1 MVFTLLIL
9 GVTNALA
16 LSLPNPSNGG
26 ASYMPYEP
34 PPAPPIVGIK
44 AERRRVERG
53 DPALIVAW
61 ISPCRGADGQ
71 LVRLLRDG
79 RPSGSKYVS
88 RACTVRFHPRV
99 RRRTVFRTEL
109 VPEEERFLFAES
121 RLLTIKI
128 DNRRH

>member
-26 ASYMPYEP
+26 VSYTPYEP
-34 PPAPPIVGIK
+34 PPPIVGIK

-61 ISPCRGADGQ
+61 ISPCKGADGQ

-79 RPSGSKYVS
+79 RPNGTKYVS

-99 RRRTVFRTEL
+99 RRRTVFRAEL
-109 VPEEERFLFAES
+109 VLEEERFLFAES

-128 DNRRH
+128 DHRRH